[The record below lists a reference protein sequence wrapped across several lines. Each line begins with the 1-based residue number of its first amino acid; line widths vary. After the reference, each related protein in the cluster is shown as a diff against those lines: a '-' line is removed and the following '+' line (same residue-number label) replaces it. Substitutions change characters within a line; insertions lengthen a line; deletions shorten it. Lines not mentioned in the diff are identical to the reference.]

1 MTSDSEP
8 SVLRDSPVVN
18 VEADRLQPLTVMNL
32 ADREDA
38 EKAIHFVTSPV
49 GDQPLY
55 LLPMVTTDELDDLHN
70 LERPS
75 SRQEVVHAK
84 EATTF
89 VVTAQDSFGS
99 DLLDLIPQAESLT
112 NQHLAVEGDK
122 VAAPIPIPTLSRE
135 YICLCLCLP
144 NHHVGVRLP
153 VAAHCGP
160 DLMWIYSRV
169 SCRLLWDV

>member
-1 MTSDSEP
+1 MK
-8 SVLRDSPVVN
+8 
-18 VEADRLQPLTVMNL
+18 PLTVQNL

-55 LLPMVTTDELDDLHN
+55 LLPVVSIDEPTSSHN

-112 NQHLAVEGDK
+112 NQHLAVEGDT
-122 VAAPIPIPTLSRE
+122 VAAPIPIPPQSRE
-135 YICLCLCLP
+135 FICLCLCLP
-144 NHHVGVRLP
+144 NHHVGPRLP
-153 VAAHCGP
+153 NP
-160 DLMWIYSRV
+160 
-169 SCRLLWDV
+169 